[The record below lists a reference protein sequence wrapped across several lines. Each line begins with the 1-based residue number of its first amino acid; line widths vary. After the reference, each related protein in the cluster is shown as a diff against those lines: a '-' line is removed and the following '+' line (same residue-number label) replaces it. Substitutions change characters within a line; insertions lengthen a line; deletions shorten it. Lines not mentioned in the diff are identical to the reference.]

1 MLSKKI
7 LFSFVIAFF
16 AMSTTLVAQDAD
28 GSTKK
33 KVKSAEKTTA
43 KILKMFAKAELTD
56 QQKTSAKAI
65 IEKHIASYLEAK
77 ETMGTLLPK
86 DQMELQRAAF
96 KKGKAEGL
104 KKEELAAASLAATT
118 LTEAERASYTE
129 AKNKLES
136 ISSTI
141 RTEIEGLLS
150 EEQKAALPPMKKG
163 NKKKKKKRG
172 KGKKKKNKS
181 QDDTEDETNN

>member
-16 AMSTTLVAQDAD
+16 AISTTLVAQDAD
-28 GSTKK
+28 GSTMKK
-33 KVKSAEKTTA
+33 GKPAKKATT

-86 DQMELQRAAF
+86 DQMELRRAAF

-150 EEQKAALPPMKKG
+150 EEQKAALPSMKKG
-163 NKKKKKKRG
+163 KKKKKRG